1 MSLFKLKRSGNPRD
15 LEVSMVGLKLG
26 SSFRYLGGADHDLIT
41 TLSKIVGI
49 SGEASVAVD
58 SSEAAQRIT
67 QAAKSAGLLVDI
79 ENTRLDSLPYD
90 ADSFDVVVAN
100 NLLDKLRI
108 NERVL
113 CLQQA
118 LKVLRPQGR
127 LVVIEPAPRGG
138 LGALFSQRAV
148 DPIYLSNG
156 GAETALKAEGFRA
169 IRSLG
174 ERAGK
179 SFFEG
184 TK

>member
-26 SSFRYLGGADHDLIT
+26 SSFLYLGGADHDLLT
-41 TLSKIVGI
+41 ALAKIVGI

-58 SSEAAQRIT
+58 SSETAQRVT
-67 QAAKSAGLLVDI
+67 LAAKSAGLLVNI

-90 ADSFDVVVAN
+90 AESFDVVVAN
-100 NLLDKLRI
+100 NLLDKLPI

-127 LVVIEPAPRGG
+127 LVVIETAPRGG
-138 LGALFSQRAV
+138 LGALFSQHAA
-148 DPIYLSNG
+148 DPTYLSYG
-156 GAETALKAEGFRA
+156 GAEAALKAEGFRA

-179 SFFEG
+179 SFFEAR
-184 TK
+184 K

>member
-1 MSLFKLKRSGNPRD
+1 
-15 LEVSMVGLKLG
+15 MVGLKLG
-26 SSFRYLGGADHDLIT
+26 SSFLYLGGADPGLIT
-41 TLSKIVGI
+41 ALAKIVGI

-67 QAAKSAGLLVDI
+67 QAAKSAGLLVNV
-79 ENTRLDSLPYD
+79 ENTRLDSLPYR
-90 ADSFDVVVAN
+90 AESFDVVVVN
-100 NLLDKLRI
+100 NLLDKLRM

-118 LKVLRPQGR
+118 LKVLNPKGR
-127 LVVIEPAPRGG
+127 LVVIEAAPRGG
-138 LGALFSQRAV
+138 LGALLSQRAA
-148 DPIYLSNG
+148 DPIYLSYG
-156 GAETALKAEGFRA
+156 GAEAALKTEGFRA